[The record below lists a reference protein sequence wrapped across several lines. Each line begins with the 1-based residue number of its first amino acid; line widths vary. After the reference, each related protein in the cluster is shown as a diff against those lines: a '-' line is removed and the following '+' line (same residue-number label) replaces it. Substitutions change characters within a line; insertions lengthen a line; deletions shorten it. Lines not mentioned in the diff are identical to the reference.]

1 MSTEGDKRTNVAK
14 STKVDMSTKVAKS
27 TPVDMS
33 TEVDLLTEVKNQ
45 LRVCLLSVKYNIM
58 REMINK
64 VTFLTNICFMML
76 NNASFL
82 IQWAILFRLKGDIGG
97 YGLREVMLLWALSAS
112 SYGLSHILFA
122 RVFSL
127 PELIINGKLDAYLVL
142 PKNVLLGVMTS
153 STRPSALGDLAYGLI
168 LVCVCGF
175 GIKRIF
181 MFLLFTVTGAAIITA
196 FALLMGSLSFW
207 FVRMEIFGDQMLGA
221 TVSFATYP
229 DGIFKGGV
237 RFLIYF
243 IIPTG
248 MMVYE
253 PVHIITAFDLRGL
266 LVVLGYTFLL
276 SVLAVAVFY
285 RGLRRYSSGNL
296 MAARI

>member
-1 MSTEGDKRTNVAK
+1 MEAEKGREHAVRRA
-14 STKVDMSTKVAKS
+14 AGY
-27 TPVDMS
+27 
-33 TEVDLLTEVKNQ
+33 NQ

-64 VTFLTNICFMML
+64 VTFLTNIIFMML
-76 NNASFL
+76 NNGSFL
-82 IQWAILFRLKGDIGG
+82 IQWAILFRLKEDIGG
-97 YGLREVMLLWALSAS
+97 YGFREVMVLWGLSAS
-112 SYGLSHILFA
+112 SFGLSHVLFA

-153 STRPSALGDLAYGLI
+153 STRTSAIGDVAYGLI
-168 LVCVCGF
+168 MICLSGF
-175 GIKRIF
+175 GIGAILL
-181 MFLLFTVTGAAIITA
+181 FLLFTVTGAVIITA

-207 FVRMEIFGDQMLGA
+207 FVRMEIFGNQMQNVLI
-221 TVSFATYP
+221 SFATYP

-237 RFLIYF
+237 KYLLYY

-248 MMVYE
+248 MMVYL
-253 PVHIITAFDLRGL
+253 PVHVITDFNPKSL
-266 LVVLGYTFLL
+266 LMVLGYALGL
-276 SVLAVAVFY
+276 SVLAVGVFY

-296 MAARI
+296 MEARL